1 MKKKVPDSDQFTHVL
16 HQDLMPEEIE
26 RRTSLLFKHARAA
39 GAWRPGFCRSGPD
52 RLCQTAAAEL
62 RTKEE
67 VRTLAQLRRRDRK
80 GDQLLALTLVFPD
93 EQSLQESKFLTKNRA
108 SRLTAILRDA
118 MGNQP
123 DITMIA
129 GCIEVDRCHKDQ
141 EAFWQYTAHLVV
153 AVSAVRWS
161 RAAKVVRAAF
171 PLKPSIRVKRPVM
184 IREMDDP
191 RGWVR
196 YCYKTLQYGAV
207 MRRCTYDSKPR
218 SKTTQR
224 STRTVRLLPV
234 ERNALV
240 IHLAKRGVERQ
251 LIRLRR
257 SAQ

>member
-80 GDQLLALTLVFPD
+80 GDQLLALTLVFTY
-93 EQSLQESKFLTKNRA
+93 EHGLQESKFLTKNRA